1 MFLCRN
7 RDERECLTNF
17 GFNTSTLSENI
28 VFDSN
33 MMMNV
38 TRTLNYLDVVPTPLR
53 LSSLYYK
60 IYVLALNSLF
70 ASLIPF
76 ASLIY
81 MNFCTVIGKYH
92 FEICSNWLV
101 RTYICIP
108 SALRKM
114 KRQSTQIN
122 ETENTLLKTVRS
134 VRKVSVYYSH
144 SPTCNG
150 VKNVTGRRRSVFTSH
165 YLKFSI
171 VTVLTI
177 YSFLNFVTFNVCFE

>member
-1 MFLCRN
+1 MLTFNYLTEMQMLLEQYQPRHTEYSFCTYFIKSTKKFLIQKIIVFFSQLCRN

-17 GFNTSTLSENI
+17 GFNVTTMSENV

-60 IYVLALNSLF
+60 IYVLASNSLF

-92 FEICSNWLV
+92 FEICYNCTMLQKLSK
-101 RTYICIP
+101 C
-108 SALRKM
+108 
-114 KRQSTQIN
+114 
-122 ETENTLLKTVRS
+122 E
-134 VRKVSVYYSH
+134 
-144 SPTCNG
+144 
-150 VKNVTGRRRSVFTSH
+150 VKA
-165 YLKFSI
+165 
-171 VTVLTI
+171 
-177 YSFLNFVTFNVCFE
+177 